1 MNNSHLHVPT
11 LNQIIKSNTG
21 CLSADYKGV
30 AVILNPFPRSHII
43 AMFSQVVSVR
53 CISRL
58 ISLYP
63 LLVDNQISGSLDHQC
78 NITTRSSLISCLV

>member
-1 MNNSHLHVPT
+1 MNNSHLHVST
-11 LNQIIKSNTG
+11 LFKSNTG

-30 AVILNPFPRSHII
+30 VVILNPFACSHII

-63 LLVDNQISGSLDHQC
+63 LIVDNQISVSLDNQWS
-78 NITTRSSLISCLV
+78 ITTCSSLLSCLV